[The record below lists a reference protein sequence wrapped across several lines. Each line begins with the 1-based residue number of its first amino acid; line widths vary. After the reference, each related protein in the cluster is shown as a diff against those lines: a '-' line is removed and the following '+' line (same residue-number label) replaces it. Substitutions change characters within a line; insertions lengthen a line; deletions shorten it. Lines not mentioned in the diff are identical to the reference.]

1 MSVLANL
8 GLSVQIVTVVVPVA
22 VYFLILGLLNS
33 RRRPQLLTGRQDF
46 ALLIAA
52 LSPLVVLPAMNF
64 LEARLLTVAAVGA
77 AAVGAVALLAPP
89 GRTWVIY
96 NLSVPV
102 ARSAISDV
110 LRMLGLNCLPEG
122 SGFRIA
128 EQDARVEIGGFPLL
142 RNVSIRVH
150 GGSADLSRSFHQ
162 ALSRRLAVI
171 PAPTHLMAVSLL
183 LVATAMLAAPLVL
196 MASDVP
202 EIVRIISDLLY

>member
-8 GLSVQIVTVVVPVA
+8 GFSVRIVTVVVPVA

-52 LSPLVVLPAMNF
+52 LSPLVVLPVLN
-64 LEARLLTVAAVGA
+64 LVEARLLTVAAMGA
-77 AAVGAVALLAPP
+77 AAVGAVALLAPS
-89 GRTWVIY
+89 GRTWIIY
-96 NLSVPV
+96 NLSVPM
-102 ARSAISDV
+102 AHSAVCDA
-110 LRMLGLNCLPEG
+110 LRTLGLAPVPEG
-122 SGFRIA
+122 DGYRISQQNA
-128 EQDARVEIGGFPLL
+128 KIEIGGFPLL
-142 RNVSIRVH
+142 RNVSVRLH
-150 GGSADLSRSFHQ
+150 GGSAELVRSFHQ
-162 ALSRRLAVI
+162 ALWRRVALI

-196 MASDVP
+196 VAGDVP